1 MDKTCNYSSIIL
13 CRQMCKRWLHG
24 EEARRKDW
32 FSLED
37 LNRIFTYDLCLDTDC
52 WAYFTVQLN
61 QSYQ

>member
-1 MDKTCNYSSIIL
+1 
-13 CRQMCKRWLHG
+13 MCKRWLHG